1 MANDV
6 FITVTNETDEFQN
19 IVIFQQ
25 KDALNQMFDKLFP
38 IAWKVFPLNPRKPGQ
53 TIKGTTIY
61 PVQQAIGV
69 TRDPIVSDRLPYGT
83 LNITSDANN
92 KDQFRYYLDANNAQ
106 NLDLLPGKNDDES
119 ISCLND
125 TSDLVA
131 VAFCKNNSVLV
142 TQTGVPNGDK
152 AMFKLT
158 PKLFFMYMN
167 NIKEGQIF
175 KSMQTGDNV
184 YETELTGYSRIT
196 ARLMYDPN
204 VGGKKKMWVIERN

>member
-1 MANDV
+1 MANDLY
-6 FITVTNETDEFQN
+6 ITVTNETDEFQN
-19 IVIFQQ
+19 IVVFQQ
-25 KDALNQMFDKLFP
+25 QDALNQMFDKLFP

-53 TIKGTTIY
+53 ERKGQCIY
-61 PVQQAIGV
+61 PVQQSIGV
-69 TRDPIVSDRLPYGT
+69 TRDPIIGDKLPYGV
-83 LNITSDANN
+83 LSITAQADN
-92 KDQFRYYLDANNAQ
+92 KDQFKYYLDANNAQ

-125 TSDLVA
+125 TTELVTF
-131 VAFCKNNSVLV
+131 AFCKSGSVLV
-142 TQTGVPNGDK
+142 TQPNVPNGDK

-158 PKLFFMYMN
+158 PKLYFMYMN

-184 YETELTGYSRIT
+184 NEAELTGYSQIR

-204 VGGKKKMWVIERN
+204 VGGKKKMWVIERR